1 MNINLDIGWRVGLI
15 SIVAYCWPLGLQRD
29 IFQFAGDN
37 YFFPYQG
44 MAQTT
49 EDHQDHSYD

>member
-37 YFFPYQG
+37 FFFPIKVWHKRQK
-44 MAQTT
+44 
-49 EDHQDHSYD
+49 DV